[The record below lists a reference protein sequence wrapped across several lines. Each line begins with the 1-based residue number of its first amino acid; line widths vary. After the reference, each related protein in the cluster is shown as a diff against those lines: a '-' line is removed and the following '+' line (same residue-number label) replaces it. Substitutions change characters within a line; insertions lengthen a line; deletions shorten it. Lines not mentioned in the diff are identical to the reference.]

1 MRVLVLSDTFPPY
14 NLGGAGEVAHLVSR
28 RLAER
33 GHEVLVV
40 AGVARPGQVGYERR
54 WGLSVRRIWA
64 PVPAALRL
72 HLSVVHPLAVTQVVR
87 IARAFRPD
95 AVHAH
100 NLHER
105 LSFAALA
112 AARVPAAP
120 VVLTAHDYLLF
131 CLTKFLCSRGDVSYH
146 TTPAACPHCRH
157 IRRVPWRNAAVH
169 ALVRRNAGAIAC
181 ISRAQRTA
189 LAVNGYAD
197 VPLDV
202 VYNGLDPLP
211 RSEASSPGDGAAGS
225 AGSNRASGEAALQG
239 AGAAF
244 RARFGL
250 DERPLVLFG
259 GRISGAKGGDQLLRA
274 VAHARRRVDGQLAI
288 LGDRQAYFDHAR
300 RLAAEV
306 GLDQGALRTLGWLEQ
321 WDLDEAFAAAEAYA
335 TPSVYPD
342 PFNLMTLRAMAHGK
356 PVVGTCYGGT
366 PEIVVDG
373 ETGFVADP
381 WQPEQFGDRLADL
394 LLDGDL
400 ARRLGEAGRTRMES
414 TFTLDK
420 QVDAYERLYARVRT
434 GAAPDAHRPGSQDV
448 SAGQVSPAAAHV
460 ESPT

>member
-1 MRVLVLSDTFPPY
+1 
-14 NLGGAGEVAHLVSR
+14 
-28 RLAER
+28 
-33 GHEVLVV
+33 
-40 AGVARPGQVGYERR
+40 
-54 WGLSVRRIWA
+54 
-64 PVPAALRL
+64 
-72 HLSVVHPLAVTQVVR
+72 
-87 IARAFRPD
+87 
-95 AVHAH
+95 
-100 NLHER
+100 
-105 LSFAALA
+105 
-112 AARVPAAP
+112 
-120 VVLTAHDYLLF
+120 VLTAHDYLLF

-157 IRRVPWRNAAVH
+157 IQRVPRRNAAVH
-169 ALVRRNAGAIAC
+169 ALVRRNVGAIAC

-202 VYNGLDPLP
+202 IYNGLDPLP
-211 RSEASSPGDGAAGS
+211 KSKGASAGDGAAGN
-225 AGSNRASGEAALQG
+225 AGSNRPRGEAALQG
-239 AGAAF
+239 DWAAF
-244 RARFGL
+244 RAQFGL

-274 VAHARRRVDGQLAI
+274 VAYARGRVDCQLAI

-300 RLAAEV
+300 RLATEV
-306 GLDQGALRTLGWLEQ
+306 ELDQGALRTLGWLEQ
-321 WDLDEAFAAAEAYA
+321 LDLERAFAAAGVCA

-394 LLDGDL
+394 LLNRDL
-400 ARRLGEAGRTRMES
+400 ARRMGEAGRARMES

-420 QVDAYERLYARVRT
+420 QIDAYERLYTRVRT
-434 GAAPDAHRPGSQDV
+434 GAALDAPRPGSQDV
-448 SAGQVSPAAAHV
+448 SARQVSPPAAHV
-460 ESPT
+460 ESLT